1 MWGDEQQRAFEELKK
16 RMTVAPVLALPRA
29 DREFILHTDA
39 SGQALGAVL
48 CQLDDEGGEH
58 PVAFASRV
66 LRGAELNYGIT
77 ELEGLAVV
85 WACKSVWP
93 HYLTGS
99 KTVVYTDH
107 AALTYIL
114 AQSQST
120 GRLARWAIALQAFD
134 LELRYRPGRK
144 HHVDALSRDVAVLS
158 SVQGQVEGPDK
169 MELDESQ
176 AEVFDDGGGGVTGQQ
191 IVLAATV
198 LAAGGSGAVSES
210 STNDP
215 AEDPVLRYRVE
226 CGTFPPATS
235 VAAVKRVQALLEAAE
250 WKVSQALG
258 FSSYFGDLIKIWTW
272 VFFLE
277 G

>member
-1 MWGDEQQRAFEELKK
+1 MGFVLSAKGLGAEQGKVQVMKAVQVPSNVKGVQRFLGLVGYYRRFIRAFAEVAKPLYILLRKEQPWVWGDEQQRAFEELKK
-16 RMTVAPVLALPRA
+16 RMTEAPVLALPRA
-29 DREFILHTDA
+29 DRDFILHTDA

-85 WACKSVWP
+85 WACKQVWP

-99 KTVVYTDH
+99 RAVVYTDH

-134 LELRYRPGRK
+134 LEMRYRPGRK
-144 HHVDALSRDVAVLS
+144 HHVDALSRDVATLS
-158 SVQGQVEGPDK
+158 SVQGQVEEPDK
-169 MELDESQ
+169 MEPLDESQ
-176 AEVFDDGGGGVTGQQ
+176 VDNSSGVTVQQ
-191 IVLAATV
+191 VTLAATV
-198 LAAGGSGAVSES
+198 LTAGES
-210 STNDP
+210 S
-215 AEDPVLRYRVE
+215 VE
-226 CGTFPPATS
+226 G
-235 VAAVKRVQALLEAAE
+235 
-250 WKVSQALG
+250 SQ
-258 FSSYFGDLIKIWTW
+258 
-272 VFFLE
+272 
-277 G
+277 